1 MKDGGASALLRVS
14 QGRLSFANPV
24 LLASGCASFGEPF
37 EGLTQLARA
46 GALVTKAVTANP
58 RAGNAPVRI
67 HETPGGMMN
76 CIGLQNP
83 GVDAFASD
91 ILPRLRQSAVTV
103 IVNVAGHSEEEY
115 ESVVQRLEAEDGIFA
130 YEINLSCPNVEGGTV
145 FATDPVLFGR
155 VCERLRRVTGRRL
168 IPKLSPEA
176 GDLAPY
182 GLIAL
187 GAGMDG
193 VTVCNT
199 HPAMALDWRTGKS
212 KLARPVA
219 GLSGPALKPLTLHK
233 IRQVAAAVPE
243 LPIIASGG
251 AACATDLIEFIRVGA
266 LAVEFGT
273 ALFHDPTLPDKVIA
287 ELPKLLAEC
296 GVESPNDLRGAM
308 G

>member
-1 MKDGGASALLRVS
+1 MAKEGANASLQVS

-37 EGLTQLARA
+37 EGLADISRA
-46 GALVTKAVTANP
+46 GALVTKAVTAVP
-58 RAGNAPVRI
+58 RTGNIPARI
-67 HETPGGMMN
+67 IETPGGMMN

-83 GVDAFASD
+83 GMDAFIAE
-91 ILPRLRQSAVTV
+91 IMPRLRQAGITI
-103 IVNVAGHSEEEY
+103 IVNVAGHSEDEY
-115 ESVVQRLEAEDGIFA
+115 ETVVSKLEAEEGIYA
-130 YEINLSCPNVEGGTV
+130 YEVNLSCPNVEGGTV

-155 VCERLRRVTGRRL
+155 VCERLRRIAKRRL

-199 HPAMALDWRTGKS
+199 HPAMALDWRTGRS

-219 GLSGPALKPLTLHK
+219 GLSGPAMKPITLHK
-233 IRQVAAAVPE
+233 VRQVASAVPE

-251 AACATDLIEFIRVGA
+251 AACATDVIEFTRVGA

-273 ALFHDPTLPDKVIA
+273 ALFHDPALPDRVIQ
-287 ELPKLLAEC
+287 ELPGLLGEC
-296 GVESPNDLRGAM
+296 GVESLDDLRGKH

>member
-1 MKDGGASALLRVS
+1 MKDEGSSASLRVS
-14 QGRLSFANPV
+14 QGKLSFANPV

-37 EGLTQLARA
+37 EGLTQLARV

-67 HETPGGMMN
+67 LETPGGMMN

-91 ILPRLRQSAVTV
+91 ILPRLRQSGVTI

-115 ESVVQRLEAEDGIFA
+115 ESVVQQLEAEEGIYA
-130 YEINLSCPNVEGGTV
+130 YEINLSCPNVDGGTV

-155 VCERLRRVTGRRL
+155 VCERLRRVTERRL
-168 IPKLSPEA
+168 MPKLSPEA

-199 HPAMALDWRTGKS
+199 HPAMALDWRTGRS

-219 GLSGPALKPLTLHK
+219 GLSGPALKPITLHK
-233 IRQVAAAVPE
+233 VRQVAAAVPE

-251 AACATDLIEFIRVGA
+251 ATCATDVVEFIRAGA

-273 ALFHDPTLPDKVIA
+273 ALFHDPALPEKIVG

-296 GVESPNDLRGAM
+296 RVESLDDLRGRL